1 MEYGSSENGGCRADD
16 QTLCPQKC
24 TDDGQTANK
33 CSPNP
38 PTPFF
43 RSIAIFLFYPRVQK
57 YLRTL

>member
-1 MEYGSSENGGCRADD
+1 MEYVSSENGGCRADD

-24 TDDGQTANK
+24 TDDSQTANK

-43 RSIAIFLFYPRVQK
+43 
-57 YLRTL
+57 